1 MADQVDR
8 TRFFFGVFCVLV
20 VLTIA
25 SVTVG
30 QVDIFAREETK
41 WLVMIGISIA
51 KASFVIL
58 FFMHF
63 WWEKSWKYLLTIPT
77 SIMAV
82 ILVTALIP
90 DVMERTKRYSES
102 RMDNAAEPGIYLRS
116 APLNETPAKGET
128 TESQP

>member
-8 TRFFFGVFCVLV
+8 TRFFFGVFCILV

-30 QVDIFAREETK
+30 QIDIFAREETK
-41 WLVMIGISIA
+41 WLVMIGISMA

-77 SIMAV
+77 TIMAV

-90 DVMERTKRYSES
+90 DVMERTERYSEY
-102 RMDNAAEPGIYLRS
+102 RMDNAAEPGIYLRTQGAGES
-116 APLNETPAKGET
+116 PESVEAPD
-128 TESQP
+128 SQQ